1 LDDFLPANPKARR
14 VAIAA
19 WIFAALIGTIAVL
32 WLSSYLKTL
41 AELAQTDREASL
53 ALFRTRVLPALAL
66 IVLIAVASGA
76 VLLRQGL
83 QIIRSAQ
90 FPLDDTALIH
100 PTRRQSGSP
109 ARMIGAFFAVAG
121 FLLAAVPLIMI
132 SIVLWMLRR
141 A

>member
-1 LDDFLPANPKARR
+1 MDDFLPATPKARR
-14 VAIAA
+14 VAIAV
-19 WIFAALIGTIAVL
+19 WIFAALIGTTAVL

-41 AELAQTDREASL
+41 TELAQTDREASL
-53 ALFRTRVLPALAL
+53 VLFRTRVLPALAV

-83 QIIRSAQ
+83 HIIRSSQ

-100 PTRRQSGSP
+100 PTPRRSASA
-109 ARMIGAFFAVAG
+109 ARMVGMFFAVAG
-121 FLLAAVPLIMI
+121 FLLAAIPLFMI
-132 SIVLWMLRR
+132 SVVLWMLRR

>member
-1 LDDFLPANPKARR
+1 LDDFLPANPKVRR

-100 PTRRQSGSP
+100 PTRKQAGSP
-109 ARMIGAFFAVAG
+109 ARIIGAFFAVAG